1 VYGGRRDRVA
11 FSAVDIVDPRIEAYA
26 ETLLARHDEPILLE
40 MEAEAAERGFP
51 IVGRH
56 SGVTLCAIAAAA
68 GARRVFE
75 LGSGYG
81 YSAYWFAKA
90 TGPDG
95 EVHCTDGDRENERK
109 AADYLGRAGVWDRV
123 RYHVGDALTSFASVG
138 GEFDV
143 VYCDIDKEGYPDAWR
158 AARDRIGV
166 GGVYLCDNTLWYGR
180 VAPGGEPPDD
190 RTPAIVEHNAM
201 IAADERYVSTILPI
215 RDGVLVATRLA

>member
-1 VYGGRRDRVA
+1 VN
-11 FSAVDIVDPRIEAYA
+11 IVDPRIEDYVDS
-26 ETLLARHDEPILLE
+26 LLARHDEPVLLE
-40 MEAEAAERGFP
+40 METEAREQGFP

-56 SGVTLCAIAAAA
+56 SAVTMWAIAAAG
-68 GARRVFE
+68 GARRIFE

-90 TGPDG
+90 VGPNG
-95 EVHCTDGDRENERK
+95 EVHCTDGDPKNERK
-109 AADYLGRAGVWDRV
+109 AAAYLERAGVWDRI
-123 RYHVGDALTSFASVG
+123 RYHVGDALRSFASVE

-158 AARDRIGV
+158 AACDRIRV

-201 IAADERYVSTILPI
+201 IAADDRFATSILPI
-215 RDGVLVATRLA
+215 RDGVLVATRLS

>member
-1 VYGGRRDRVA
+1 
-11 FSAVDIVDPRIEAYA
+11 VDIVDPRIEDYVA
-26 ETLLARHDEPILLE
+26 TLLARYDEPVLLE
-40 MEAEAAERGFP
+40 MEAEARERGFP

-56 SGVTLCAIAAAA
+56 SAVTMWAIAAAA

-90 TGPDG
+90 VGPDG
-95 EVHCTDGDRENERK
+95 EVHCTDGDPENERK
-109 AADYLGRAGVWDRV
+109 AAGYLERAGVWDRV
-123 RYHVGDALTSFASVG
+123 RYHVGDALTSFAAVE

-158 AARDRIGV
+158 AARERIRV

-201 IAADERYVSTILPI
+201 IAADERFASSILPI
-215 RDGVLVATRLA
+215 RDGVLVATRLS